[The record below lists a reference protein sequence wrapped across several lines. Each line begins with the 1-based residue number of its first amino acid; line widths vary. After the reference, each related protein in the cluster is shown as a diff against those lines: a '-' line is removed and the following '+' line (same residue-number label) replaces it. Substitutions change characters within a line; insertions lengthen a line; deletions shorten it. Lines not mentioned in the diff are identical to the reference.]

1 MFRRSIEMPSRFS
14 LVAAIVCAL
23 LFPLPASAAPPPY
36 AELLIDP
43 ATGVVL
49 HAQNPD
55 LPTQPASLTKMMTL
69 FLAFDS
75 LDKGELALDQFIPVS
90 RRAQNMSPSKL
101 GLVAGTSI
109 RVEDAI
115 LGLVTRS
122 ANDAAVVLAE
132 AIGGTE
138 EGFAEMMTTKAR
150 IIGMR
155 NTTFMNA
162 SGLPNVRQKTTARD
176 IATLSQALI
185 RTHTRH
191 YPYFSRSSFSY
202 NGAVVHSHNRL
213 MNRYDGMDGI
223 KTGFVNASGFNLAA
237 TAVRDGRR
245 LIAVVL
251 GGRTSR
257 ERDNRVAALL
267 DHGFGVKPL
276 GRTVSTVEVAAV
288 VPTVRATIK
297 ADAARAEKAVAKA
310 PKPAA
315 KAAPAAKSGSW
326 AIQVGS
332 YKSHKA
338 GQTGLTTTAKVIPA
352 HVKGAQSTVLKTRTG
367 VFQAR
372 FTGMTKAAA
381 EQACSRLE
389 SKGQDCMVV
398 APRG

>member
-1 MFRRSIEMPSRFS
+1 MFRRSIDLPSRIS

-23 LFPLPASAAPPPY
+23 LFPLRAEAAPPPY

-75 LDKGELALDQFIPVS
+75 LDKGELTLDQFIPVS

-155 NTTFMNA
+155 NTTFLNA
-162 SGLPNVRQKTTARD
+162 SGLPNARQKTTARD

-202 NGAVVHSHNRL
+202 NGAVVRSHNRL

-297 ADAARAEKAVAKA
+297 ADAPRAEKAVAKA
-310 PKPAA
+310 PKPAT
-315 KAAPAAKSGSW
+315 KAAPPAKAGTW

-338 GQTGLTTTAKVIPA
+338 GQAGLTTTAKVIPA
-352 HVKGAQSTVLKTRTG
+352 HVKGAKSTVLKSRTG

-372 FTGMTKAAA
+372 FIGMTKAAA